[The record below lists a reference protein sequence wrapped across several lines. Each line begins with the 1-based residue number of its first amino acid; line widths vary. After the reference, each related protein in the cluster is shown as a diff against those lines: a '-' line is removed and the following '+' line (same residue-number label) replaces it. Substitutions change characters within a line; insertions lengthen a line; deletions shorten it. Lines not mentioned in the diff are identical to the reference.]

1 MNKEVQ
7 KGTEAHSL
15 DIPWVC
21 KKRSISTLIF
31 EINTVF
37 EDAMGWCNQLGGMV
51 PFPKTQN
58 QSLELIIMLK
68 KAIKGKY
75 ACEHFWMPIV
85 QTLKPDETERSE
97 HKNNAHSEGS
107 HDSEGH
113 KRKRGASPSDE
124 KSEDSEMEL
133 KKLSKIA

>member
-1 MNKEVQ
+1 
-7 KGTEAHSL
+7 
-15 DIPWVC
+15 
-21 KKRSISTLIF
+21 
-31 EINTVF
+31 
-37 EDAMGWCNQLGGMV
+37 MGWCNQLGGMV

-58 QSLELIIMLK
+58 QSLELINMLK

-85 QTLKPDETERSE
+85 QTLKPDEAESSE

-107 HDSEGH
+107 HDSGGH
-113 KRKRGASPSDE
+113 KRKRGASSSDE

-133 KKLSKIA
+133 KKLSKIKGRKEFIWTNYFDDKSKKEIKKVFPALRPNLNSKNTNP